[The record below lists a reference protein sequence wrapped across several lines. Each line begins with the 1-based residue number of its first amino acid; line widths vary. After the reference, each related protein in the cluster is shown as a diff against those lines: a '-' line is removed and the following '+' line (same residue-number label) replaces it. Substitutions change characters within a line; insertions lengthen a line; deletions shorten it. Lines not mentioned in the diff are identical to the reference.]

1 MSNTDDRPEPEPVS
15 LWENN
20 EVGGHAL
27 ISEKLFQDHI
37 QQAQALRDH
46 HAAYIESLPTDP
58 HEAISAALKLLK
70 PGYDERPEGL
80 EEARHLSWA
89 LLALVKEG
97 DLDEQGCTRDA
108 AIHIAQTIAFR
119 LHDVTQTLDRV
130 CYTLGK
136 PSRSADEAQ
145 QTETVRRVQ
154 V

>member
-1 MSNTDDRPEPEPVS
+1 MMNAP
-15 LWENN
+15 
-20 EVGGHAL
+20 A
-27 ISEKLFQDHI
+27 
-37 QQAQALRDH
+37 
-46 HAAYIESLPTDP
+46 
-58 HEAISAALKLLK
+58 
-70 PGYDERPEGL
+70 GL

-97 DLDEQGCTRDA
+97 DLDDRGARETLQFTSRKPSPSDFM
-108 AIHIAQTIAFR
+108 T
-119 LHDVTQTLDRV
+119 VTQTLDRV